1 MAAIPTPETLMP
13 DRAVKKVVL
22 AYSGGLDTSII
33 LKWLQTTY
41 GCEVVTFTADLGQ
54 GEELEPARRKAQL
67 LGIKDE
73 NIFIEDLREEFV
85 RDYVFPMFRANA
97 QYEGLYL
104 LGTSI
109 ARPLI
114 AKKQIEIAEK
124 VGADA
129 VAHGAT
135 GKGNDQVR
143 FELAYYALKPDVT
156 VIAPWREWDLRSR
169 EQLIAFAELNQIPIA
184 KDKRGEAP
192 FSVDANLLHASSEG
206 KVLEDPGVEVPDY
219 VYSRTIDPEAAPDK
233 ATVIAVDF
241 ERGDPVAIDGQ
252 KLSPAALLA
261 RLNELGRENGIGRL
275 DLVENRF
282 VGMKSRGMYETPG
295 GTILLQAHA
304 ASSRSRSTA
313 APRTS
318 RTSSCR
324 ATPSS
329 STTAS
334 GSRPSA
340 RCCRRRSTSRRRW
353 SQGRCAS
360 SSTRAASGSSAA
372 TARTRSTTRTSSP
385 SRKAPSLMTTATR
398 RGSSSSTRCGCGRWR
413 SGGGSWGADPKLL
426 ADQAQEAMPP
436 LPSAARAPVSAAG

>member
-1 MAAIPTPETLMP
+1 MMPEG
-13 DRAVKKVVL
+13 DVNKRDVKKVVL

-54 GEELEPARRKAQL
+54 GEELAPAREKALL
-67 LGIKDE
+67 LGIKPQ

-97 QYEGLYL
+97 LYEGQYL

-169 EQLIAFAELNQIPIA
+169 EALLAFAEQHQIPIA

-206 KVLEDPGVEVPDY
+206 KVLEDPAQEVPDY
-219 VYSRTIDPEAAPDK
+219 VYSRTLDPEAVPDK
-233 ATVIAVDF
+233 AIYIVVDF
-241 ERGDPVAIDGQ
+241 ERGDAVALDG
-252 KLSPAALLA
+252 KRLSPASLLA
-261 RLNELGRENGIGRL
+261 ALNALGRAHGIGRL

-295 GTILLQAHA
+295 GTILLAAHRGIESITLDRGAAHLKDELMPKYAELIYNGFWFAPEREMLQAA
-304 ASSRSRSTA
+304 IDKSQEFVTGTVRLRLYK
-313 APRTS
+313 
-318 RTSSCR
+318 
-324 ATPSS
+324 
-329 STTAS
+329 
-334 GSRPSA
+334 GSVA
-340 RCCRRRSTSRRRW
+340 VV
-353 SQGRCAS
+353 GR
-360 SSTRAASGSSAA
+360 
-372 TARTRSTTRTSSP
+372 SSP
-385 SRKAPSLMTTATR
+385 YSLYDQELVTFEEGKVAYDQRDAEGFIRLNALRLRTLGQR
-398 RGSSSSTRCGCGRWR
+398 HKKLK
-413 SGGGSWGADPKLL
+413 SGK
-426 ADQAQEAMPP
+426 
-436 LPSAARAPVSAAG
+436 

>member
-1 MAAIPTPETLMP
+1 MAQDHSKT
-13 DRAVKKVVL
+13 RAVKKVVL

-41 GCEVVTFTADLGQ
+41 RCEVVTFTADLGQ
-54 GEELEPARRKAQL
+54 GEELKPAREKALL
-67 LGIKDE
+67 LGIKPE

-97 QYEGLYL
+97 LYEGQYL

-114 AKKQIEIAEK
+114 AKRQIEIAEK

-143 FELAYYALKPDVT
+143 FELSYYALKPDVT

-169 EQLIAFAELNQIPIA
+169 EALIAFAEQHQIPIA

-206 KVLEDPGVEVPDY
+206 KVLEDPAQEVPDY
-219 VYSRTIDPEAAPDK
+219 VYSRTDDPRAAPD
-233 ATVIAVDF
+233 AAESVAIAF
-241 ERGDPVAIDGQ
+241 ERGDPVALNG
-252 KLSPAALLA
+252 KRLSPANLLA
-261 RLNELGRENGIGRL
+261 ALNELGRKHGIGRL

-295 GTILLQAHA
+295 GTILLAAHRGIESITLDRGAAHLKDELMPKYAELIYNGFWFAPERDMLQAA
-304 ASSRSRSTA
+304 IDASQEFVTGTVTLRLYKGTA
-313 APRTS
+313 A
-318 RTSSCR
+318 
-324 ATPSS
+324 AV
-329 STTAS
+329 
-334 GSRPSA
+334 A
-340 RCCRRRSTSRRRW
+340 R
-353 SQGRCAS
+353 
-360 SSTRAASGSSAA
+360 
-372 TARTRSTTRTSSP
+372 SSP
-385 SRKAPSLMTTATR
+385 YSLY
-398 RGSSSSTRCGCGRWR
+398 
-413 SGGGSWGADPKLL
+413 
-426 ADQAQEAMPP
+426 DQDLVTFEEGKTPYDQ
-436 LPSAARAPVSAAG
+436 RDAAGFIRLNALRLRMLGQRKRKMKR